1 MGRDFLMQSVLVT
14 GGTRG
19 IGLAL
24 CKAFAQK
31 GWAVSTCYHQDEES
45 ASQAAKELSSLTSR
59 FFISKCDVSI
69 ENEVSSLTQ
78 STMEKHGVLD
88 CVIHNAGATWN
99 ARLLNVEEA
108 QWDATLGVHLKGA
121 FLLSKACLRPM
132 LKQKNGHFIFVSSV
146 VATTGNIGQ
155 GSYTAAKAGI
165 IGLARSLAREYGGKN
180 IRSNVLCPGFHKTRI
195 AQGLSL
201 EAEENIRNHHLLGK
215 TADLNEVAEFTVWLA
230 GTQTISGQVFNL
242 DSRLPGWL

>member
-1 MGRDFLMQSVLVT
+1 VPAVLVT

-31 GWAVSTCYHQDEES
+31 GWDVSTCYHQDEDS
-45 ASQAAKELSSLTSR
+45 AAQTAKELSVLTPR
-59 FFISKCDVSI
+59 FSISKCDVSA
-69 ENEVSSLTQ
+69 EKEVSDLVQT
-78 STMEKHGVLD
+78 EWNKWGRLD

-99 ARLLNVEEA
+99 ARLLNVEET

-121 FLLSKACLRPM
+121 FLISKSCLKPM
-132 LKQKNGHFIFVSSV
+132 LKGKSGHLIFISSV

-180 IRSNVLCPGFHKTRI
+180 IRSNVVCPGFHKTRI
-195 AQGLSL
+195 ADGLSP
-201 EAEENIRNHHLLGK
+201 EAEENIRHRHLLGK
-215 TADLNEVAEFTVWLA
+215 TTDLNEVAEFAVWLA